1 MTERDRPAERGEGV
15 LARWSRLKRARPERS
30 EAASADDPRPDEAP
44 TIASGPAVP
53 GPAGP
58 GPAVP
63 VPAVPVPAVEASEAA
78 GAIRIEDLP
87 DIESLTYEFDFT
99 VFLAKG
105 VPQAL
110 RSRALKK
117 LWRSDP
123 ILANLD
129 GLNDHDL
136 DYRHIGLKT
145 LAARSLEDLARGTK
159 RLTASDRAAEQPAR
173 SRQLTDRPA
182 AAAAG
187 DQVATTPGAATPTE
201 SDPPAT
207 TGSTASST
215 SDPPATTGRAGS
227 STSDP
232 DAV

>member
-1 MTERDRPAERGEGV
+1 MTERDRRAERGEGV

-30 EAASADDPRPDEAP
+30 EAASADDARPDEAP
-44 TIASGPAVP
+44 AIAQGSAVP
-53 GPAGP
+53 GPAAP
-58 GPAVP
+58 GPP
-63 VPAVPVPAVEASEAA
+63 VEPSEAA

-87 DIESLTYEFDFT
+87 DIESLTYESDFT

-117 LWRSDP
+117 LWRSNP
-123 ILANLD
+123 VLANLD

-136 DYRHIGLKT
+136 DYRQADIRT
-145 LAARSLEDLARGTK
+145 LAARSLEDLARGSK

-173 SRQLTDRPA
+173 SRQPTDRPT

-187 DQVATTPGAATPTE
+187 DQAATTAGAATPT
-201 SDPPAT
+201 DMPAT
-207 TGSTASST
+207 AASAGSST
-215 SDPPATTGRAGS
+215 SDPPATTGSAGP